1 MNKSLRGIIQM
12 SRAFVFPGQ
21 GSQEVGMGLAL
32 SEAFPAARLVFE
44 EVDDALEVRLSKIMF
59 EGPLEE
65 LTLTQNAQPA
75 LMAVSMAVIRVLEE
89 EGGKKVSEMAAFV
102 AGHSLG
108 EYSALAAAGALPLA
122 ETARLLQTRGEAMQ
136 AAVPVGQG
144 AMAAILGLSIE
155 DVEAVSADAAKD
167 QVCDV
172 ANDNSDGQ
180 VVVSGDAEAVERAV
194 EVAKERGARKAMML
208 TVSAPFHCSLLDP
221 AADVMTYALATAS
234 MSVPNPPVVA
244 NVTAAPVSDPD
255 DIRNLLVEQ
264 VTSRVRWRECVL
276 AMRDLGVDELCEIG
290 SGKVLTGLVRRIDRE
305 ISGRA
310 IGNPADIEEF
320 LATL

>member
-1 MNKSLRGIIQM
+1 M

-32 SEAFPAARLVFE
+32 AEAFPAAKLVFE
-44 EVDDALEVRLSKIMF
+44 EVDDALETRLSKIMF
-59 EGPLEE
+59 EGPIED
-65 LTLTQNAQPA
+65 LTLTENTQPA
-75 LMAVSMAVIRVLEE
+75 LMAMSMAVMRVLEE
-89 EGGKKVSEMAAFV
+89 EGGIKISEVVSFV

-108 EYSALAAAGALPLA
+108 EYSALAAAGAIPLA
-122 ETARLLQTRGEAMQ
+122 EAARLLQTRGEAMQ
-136 AAVPVGQG
+136 AAVPVGKG
-144 AMAAILGLSIE
+144 AMAAILGPNLE
-155 DVEAVSADAAKD
+155 DVESIAADAAED

-180 VVVSGDAEAVERAV
+180 VVVSGNTEAVERAV
-194 EVAKERGARKAMML
+194 EIAKERGAKRAMML
-208 TVSAPFHCSLLDP
+208 TVSAPFHCALLDP
-221 AADVMTYALATAS
+221 AAGVMTYALATANITA
-234 MSVPNPPVVA
+234 PNPPVVA

-255 DIRNLLVEQ
+255 EIRNLLVEQ

-290 SGKVLTGLVRRIDRE
+290 AGKVLTGLNRRIDRDLT
-305 ISGRA
+305 GRA
-310 IGNPADIEEF
+310 IGSPADIEEF

>member
-1 MNKSLRGIIQM
+1 M

-32 SEAFPAARLVFE
+32 SKAFPAAKLVFE
-44 EVDDALEVRLSKIMF
+44 EVDDALEKRLSRIMF
-59 EGPLEE
+59 DGPMEE
-65 LTLTQNAQPA
+65 LTLTENTQPA
-75 LMAVSMAVIRVLEE
+75 LMAHSMAVIRVLEE
-89 EGGKKVSEMAAFV
+89 EGGIKVAEVASFV

-108 EYSALAAAGALPLA
+108 EYSALAVAGAIPLG

-136 AAVPVGQG
+136 AAVPVGKG
-144 AMAAILGLSIE
+144 AMAAILGLGLE
-155 DVEAVSADAAKD
+155 DVEAVAADAAED

-180 VVVSGDAEAVERAV
+180 VVVSGDTDAVERAV
-194 EVAKERGARKAMML
+194 EIAKERGARKAMML

-221 AADVMTYALATAS
+221 AADIMTYALASANITT
-234 MSVPNPPVVA
+234 PNPPVVA

-276 AMRDLGVDELCEIG
+276 AMRDQGVDELCEIG
-290 SGKVLTGLVRRIDRE
+290 PGKVLTGLNRRIDRE
-305 ISGRA
+305 LTGRA
-310 IGNPADIEEF
+310 IGTPEDIEEF

>member
-1 MNKSLRGIIQM
+1 M

-32 SEAFPAARLVFE
+32 SEAFPAAKLVFE
-44 EVDDALEVRLSKIMF
+44 EVDGALEMRLSRIMF

-75 LMAVSMAVIRVLEE
+75 LMTVSMAVVRILET
-89 EGGKKVSEMAAFV
+89 EGGVKISDIAAFV

-122 ETARLLQTRGEAMQ
+122 KTARLLQTRGEAMQ

-144 AMAAILGLSIE
+144 AMAAILGPSLE
-155 DVEAVSADAAKD
+155 EVEAIAADAAGD
-167 QVCDV
+167 HVCDV

-180 VVVSGDAEAVERAV
+180 VVVSGNTEAVERAV
-194 EVAKERGARKAMML
+194 AIAKERGAKRAMML
-208 TVSAPFHCSLLDP
+208 TVSAPFHCALLDS
-221 AADVMTYALATAS
+221 AADVMTYALATAN
-234 MSVPNPPVVA
+234 MSAPNPPLVA
-244 NVTAAPVSDPD
+244 NVTAAPVTDPD
-255 DIRNLLVEQ
+255 DIRNLLIEQ

-276 AMRDLGVDELCEIG
+276 AMRDQGVEELCELG
-290 SGKVLTGLVRRIDRE
+290 AGKVLSGLVRRIDRE
-305 ISGRA
+305 MSSRA
-310 IGNPADIEEF
+310 IGTPADIEDF
-320 LATL
+320 LGSL

>member
-1 MNKSLRGIIQM
+1 MG
-12 SRAFVFPGQ
+12 RAFVFPGQ

>member
-1 MNKSLRGIIQM
+1 M

-32 SEAFPAARLVFE
+32 SKAFPAAKLVFE
-44 EVDDALEVRLSKIMF
+44 EVDDALEKRLSRIMF
-59 EGPLEE
+59 EGPIEE
-65 LTLTQNAQPA
+65 LTLTENTQPA
-75 LMAVSMAVIRVLEE
+75 LMAHSMAVIRVLEL
-89 EGGKKVSEMAAFV
+89 EGGIKVSEVASFV

-108 EYSALAAAGALPLA
+108 EYSALAAAGAIPLG

-136 AAVPVGQG
+136 AAVPVGKG
-144 AMAAILGLSIE
+144 AMAAILGLTLE
-155 DVEAVSADAAKD
+155 EVEAVAADAAED

-180 VVVSGDAEAVERAV
+180 VVVSGDTDAVERAV
-194 EVAKERGARKAMML
+194 EIAKERGAKKAMML

-221 AADVMTYALATAS
+221 AADIMTYALASANITT
-234 MSVPNPPVVA
+234 PNPPVVA
-244 NVTAAPVSDPD
+244 NVTAKPVSDPD

-276 AMRDLGVDELCEIG
+276 AMRDHGVDELCEVG
-290 SGKVLTGLVRRIDRE
+290 AGKVLTGLNRRIDRE
-305 ISGRA
+305 LTGRT
-310 IGNPADIEEF
+310 IGTPEDIEKF

>member
-1 MNKSLRGIIQM
+1 M

-32 SEAFPAARLVFE
+32 AEAFPAAKLAFE
-44 EVDDALEVRLSKIMF
+44 EVDDALETRLSKIMF
-59 EGPLEE
+59 EGPIED
-65 LTLTQNAQPA
+65 LTLTENTQPA
-75 LMAVSMAVIRVLEE
+75 LMAMSMAVMRVLEE
-89 EGGKKVSEMAAFV
+89 EGGIKISEVVSFV

-108 EYSALAAAGALPLA
+108 EYSALAAAGAIPLA
-122 ETARLLQTRGEAMQ
+122 EAARLLQTRGEAMQ
-136 AAVPVGQG
+136 AAVPVGKG
-144 AMAAILGLSIE
+144 AMAAILGPNLE
-155 DVEAVSADAAKD
+155 DVESIAADAAED

-180 VVVSGDAEAVERAV
+180 VVVSGNTEAVERAV
-194 EVAKERGARKAMML
+194 EIAKERGAKRAMML
-208 TVSAPFHCSLLDP
+208 TVSAPFHCALLDP
-221 AADVMTYALATAS
+221 AADVMTYALATANITA
-234 MSVPNPPVVA
+234 PNPPVVA

-255 DIRNLLVEQ
+255 EIRNLLVEQ

-290 SGKVLTGLVRRIDRE
+290 AGKVLTGLNRRIDRDLT
-305 ISGRA
+305 GRA
-310 IGNPADIEEF
+310 IGSPADIEEF